1 MAEKSRRRE
10 LVAEYKRSHT
20 EAGVYRI
27 VNSENGR
34 AFLGSA
40 LNLPSVRSKMAF
52 AKTTGSAGGLDH
64 RLESDIRRLG
74 IEAFSLE
81 VLEILETRPE
91 QTDAEIRADLAALED
106 LWREKFDPA
115 TLY

>member
-52 AKTTGSAGGLDH
+52 A
-64 RLESDIRRLG
+64 
-74 IEAFSLE
+74 
-81 VLEILETRPE
+81 
-91 QTDAEIRADLAALED
+91 
-106 LWREKFDPA
+106 
-115 TLY
+115 